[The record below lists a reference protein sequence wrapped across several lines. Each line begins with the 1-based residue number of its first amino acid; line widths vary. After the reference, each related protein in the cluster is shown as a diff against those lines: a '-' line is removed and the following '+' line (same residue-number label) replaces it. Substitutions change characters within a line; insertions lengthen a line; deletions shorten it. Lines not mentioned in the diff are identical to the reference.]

1 MILVKEDVWLSLEQ
15 VRQLLREG
23 SVRTQSSDL
32 SEINLHI
39 LFPDAVAAKKLG
51 EERNEPVESSASP
64 QVTPQPTLKEKCGKI
79 VHLVGQP
86 NQATCERPLGH
97 KGYCDPWNYANSGAE
112 G

>member
-51 EERNEPVESSASP
+51 
-64 QVTPQPTLKEKCGKI
+64 
-79 VHLVGQP
+79 
-86 NQATCERPLGH
+86 
-97 KGYCDPWNYANSGAE
+97 
-112 G
+112 